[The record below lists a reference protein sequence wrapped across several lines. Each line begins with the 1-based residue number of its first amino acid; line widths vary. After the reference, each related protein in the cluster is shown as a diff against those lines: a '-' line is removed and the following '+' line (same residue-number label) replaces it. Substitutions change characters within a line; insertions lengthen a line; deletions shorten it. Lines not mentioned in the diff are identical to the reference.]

1 MKRADTDDRLD
12 YTAEREG
19 YQQQRKGAKLNPDWV
34 GWLMGVPIGWE
45 SLEPLP
51 PENFNEWLDC
61 QRDGTW
67 WDEDRGLPRVD
78 VDIKDRASRLKA
90 LGNGIVP
97 QCIGLFINQLIKE
110 RG

>member
-1 MKRADTDDRLD
+1 M
-12 YTAEREG
+12 
-19 YQQQRKGAKLNPDWV
+19 NPDWV

-45 SLEPLP
+45 SLESLP

-78 VDIKDRASRLKA
+78 VDITDRASRLKA

-97 QCIGLFINQLIKE
+97 QCIGLFINQLIK
-110 RG
+110 GATNGQQ